1 MSDKVYKIGTGC
13 GVIVLRDGKVLLGKR
28 HDDPEKADSELH
40 GEGSWSL
47 PGGKV
52 DYMETFTDA
61 AWREANEETGV
72 DLNKD
77 AIQFVCLGSDMAS
90 DAHFVT
96 AGFLCDDFKGE
107 PKVMEPDEMTRWEWF
122 DPDKLPTPMYKP
134 SLKVIQQWKKKEY
147 FRNGE

>member
-1 MSDKVYKIGTGC
+1 MSSKTYRIGTGC
-13 GVIVLRDGKVLLGKR
+13 GVILMKEGKILLGKR
-28 HDDPEKADSELH
+28 HDDPKKADSELH

-61 AWREANEETGV
+61 VWREANEETGI

-77 AIQFVCLGSDMAS
+77 AIQFVCLGSDMGS

-96 AGFLCDDFKGE
+96 AGFLCDDFKGKPE
-107 PKVMEPDEMTRWEWF
+107 IMEPDEMIKWEWF
-122 DPDKLPTPMYKP
+122 NPDNLPSPMYKP
-134 SLKVIQQWKKKEY
+134 SLKVIQQWIKKEY
-147 FRNGE
+147 FRKGE